1 LILAGDD
8 ELAGMV
14 DSVYKE
20 EGFAGAVRKS
30 ARAKLDR
37 LNAKAERG
45 EYVPAIQ
52 YARAYLRLGRE
63 GDALRWLEKAGEERN
78 AYSLLIN
85 RDPFYDSL
93 RADSSHRKA

>member
-1 LILAGDD
+1 MVR
-8 ELAGMV
+8 EL
-14 DSVYKE
+14 
-20 EGFAGAVRKS
+20 
-30 ARAKLDR
+30 ARAKLER

-45 EYVPAIQ
+45 EYVPAIH

-63 GDALRWLEKAGEERN
+63 GDARLWLEKAGEERN

-93 RADSSHRKA
+93 RADSSPRKA